1 VSEVPLFY
9 LKQVVKGAVR
19 QSTSLTPASLH
30 QVRDPDPPATQ
41 RRAITSTLASLADL
55 GCLADFAA
63 VRLRRDGRARRG
75 PSE

>member
-1 VSEVPLFY
+1 MPLPE
-9 LKQVVKGAVR
+9 QVVKGQR
-19 QSTSLTPASLH
+19 TSLTPASPDK
-30 QVRDPDPPATQ
+30 VRDADPPATQ

-55 GCLADFAA
+55 KCSADCAA